1 MKMML
6 SDFIVKLKIVSK
18 EENNPN
24 TTEIVKML
32 DQSLIQQG
40 NIEIDLDHMCNHFG
54 IKNLS

>member
-18 EENNPN
+18 EGNNPK

-32 DQSLIQQG
+32 DQYLIQQG
-40 NIEIDLDHMCNHFG
+40 DIEIDLDHMCNHFG
-54 IKNLS
+54 IKI